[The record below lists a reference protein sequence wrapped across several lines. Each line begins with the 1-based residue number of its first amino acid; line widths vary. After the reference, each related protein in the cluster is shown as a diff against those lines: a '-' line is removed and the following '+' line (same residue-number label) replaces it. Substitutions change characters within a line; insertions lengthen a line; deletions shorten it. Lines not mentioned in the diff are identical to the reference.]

1 MELSEETR
9 LLAVDSARLTIC
21 CTYRNCP
28 TGCAL
33 AMIWPTTQIRD
44 TTSAPPYCRES
55 AASCLGMYRF
65 WKSRRCV
72 RQHPAA
78 SIADP

>member
-28 TGCAL
+28 TGWAR

-44 TTSAPPYCRES
+44 TTSAPYCRAS
-55 AASCLGMYRF
+55 AASCFGM
-65 WKSRRCV
+65 
-72 RQHPAA
+72 
-78 SIADP
+78 